1 MNLQGIKA
9 IWGTT
14 VAGKPAPQLNLRVN
28 DHGGAAKETGYSI
41 TKSREINLMPDRY
54 QQQKRQEMRQ
64 KNKREREAP
73 QSGIQMLFIVLC
85 SLRSTGPSYAS
96 PP

>member
-14 VAGKPAPQLNLRVN
+14 VAGKPTPHLTLRVN
-28 DHGGAAKETGYSI
+28 DHEKAAKETGYSI

-54 QQQKRQEMRQ
+54 QQEKQRGMRP
-64 KNKREREAP
+64 KNKREHVAP
-73 QSGIQMLFIVLC
+73 QSGIQMLFVVLC